1 MLKARI
7 NHSQLFAFAAT
18 LSLAIAGSAK
28 ADPIFIPTDTTGA
41 PANDLQYQGHEIDVD
56 HAVDLREKKVDL
68 SVLDPTPTDV
78 WQNTSYPASDEQGVP
93 FPAEASEVAYDID
106 PGSTAGLVRA
116 RVLYTQ
122 PRNLVMA
129 PLSFQLVVGTHL
141 HDALARAALMRRLG
155 YPIPSP
161 RHYKKLTVRFSGPNL
176 KDAILAREA
185 FLDQISDASAM
196 AREGFYIAKPADQ
209 PTLTLIDVALERS
222 QIDVPMY
229 HWGVIRSVDLKGR
242 RSVRSLLVPLVLMAV
257 PETINGFAW
266 KAGSIVDNQLAFDFP
281 NAASF
286 AETTFDDIRWMTRRM
301 AQLTRADLEEIVRLA
316 HYPAEVQALVIEKL
330 VSRRDQLMEI
340 AEVHREVPRAIR
352 HYDYDSKL
360 TLGKGE
366 IVKRGS
372 LLQAQFPGYPM
383 YFALL
388 KMPESRL
395 RPGQIWRYLAVNQ
408 IGNVVNELLGQI
420 NDRILTMGSPTDVVK
435 KHQAKMIQNVLEFF
449 QKNPGSPY
457 QQRVHAWAG
466 PVGGFNV
473 TANRDVI
480 TGTYYG
486 SNSKVQLVDSIGVRA
501 SVGLFIGTDGI
512 GSRMKG
518 MTPSG
523 NLGVSVVRNYV
534 HVRPIDDM
542 KTALKS
548 DWKDV
553 FVTGVMGKLS
563 NMLKAGPTATVEAQ
577 AAQLKGFLDELQ
589 EDEMFVVTDT
599 VIGNASIQASIP
611 IPLLIGPN
619 MSKYDPS
626 VGLRIAS
633 QPQMI
638 RRTTFVRTDTG
649 VQVYI
654 QDAQIGNFD
663 IELDLNWL
671 VNVLALEQ
679 NKKVGNA
686 EAEAYL
692 IDTKQIL
699 DNKDAATVRALN
711 VGLRSLLRFQEVAP
725 LREKFGHYQ
734 LDHHLTARI
743 RRVKFLPF
751 VFRNLKEEHEVAI
764 DAPGENGGVTKGNTR
779 TLFSQKIVNTRGIDA
794 WSLVA
799 DIGKALT
806 SGLVDVSNNAGPNPA
821 YSFLGRGFWTVY
833 RSEAEITPGRE
844 TVPYTTVER
853 NWGGWLMGHDHM
865 VKLLGRL
872 NQEVQELNLDRPL
885 MHLEEFSTMKKLQLF
900 QIVATFTVYDKGVQ
914 KILSELIKPATADEV
929 VKNLIAVEGQGDLE
943 EFCQNAR
950 RRNRHV
956 QRERGV
962 RTKFSCL
969 KPWMEDALE
978 IRKDLLNDSNPDSA
992 EDRVRFANHLVKKL
1006 EHKLELAT
1014 LMKWLGK
1021 ERFFYRV
1028 RISGFRTKDENG
1040 DVEYVS
1046 DSIGTRDQD
1055 AGGGP
1060 FRDLSDETGLMQ
1072 SEVFGTYMSEGY

>member
-1 MLKARI
+1 MLQKRVK
-7 NHSQLFAFAAT
+7 HRQLFVPAVLLFVLLAFGT
-18 LSLAIAGSAK
+18 SVPAK
-28 ADPIFIPTDTTGA
+28 ADPIFIPTDSTSGA
-41 PANDLQYQGHEIDVD
+41 PANDLRYQGHEIDAD
-56 HAVDLREKKVDL
+56 YAIDLQDKNVDL
-68 SVLDPTPTDV
+68 STLDPTPTDV
-78 WQNTSYPASDEQGVP
+78 WQNTSYPATDEQGVP
-93 FPAEASEVAYDID
+93 FPAEASEVTYDID
-106 PGSTAGLVRA
+106 PGSTGGLVRA
-116 RVLYTQ
+116 RVLYTD
-122 PRNLVMA
+122 PKVLVMK

-161 RHYKKLTVRFSGPNL
+161 RHYKKLTVRFPDLPSRDL
-176 KDAILAREA
+176 

-196 AREGFYIAKPADQ
+196 ARELFYTDKPADK
-209 PTLTLIDVALERS
+209 PTLTLIDVALERA

-229 HWGVIRSVDLKGR
+229 HWGIIGSAALKGR

-257 PETINGFAW
+257 PETINGFSW
-266 KAGSIVDNQLAFDFP
+266 KAGSIVDNQLTFDFP

-286 AETTFDDIRWMTRRM
+286 AETTFDDVRWMTRRM
-301 AQLTRADLEEIVRLA
+301 AQLSRADLEDVVHLA
-316 HYPAEVQALVIEKL
+316 HYPPEVEALVIEKL

-340 AEVHREVPRAIR
+340 AQVHREVPRPIR
-352 HYDYDSKL
+352 HYDFNSKL
-360 TLGKGE
+360 TIGKGE
-366 IVKRGS
+366 VVKNGG

-408 IGNVVNELLGQI
+408 IGNVVGEILNQI
-420 NDRILTMGSPTDVVK
+420 GTKILTMSSPTDVVK
-435 KHQAKMIQNVLEFF
+435 KHQAQMVQKVLDFF
-449 QKNPGSPY
+449 KNNPGKPY
-457 QQRVHAWAG
+457 QQRVSAWAG

-486 SNSKVQLVDSIGVRA
+486 SSSKVQLVDSIGVRA
-501 SVGLFIGTDGI
+501 NVGLFIGTDGVA
-512 GSRMKG
+512 SRAKG
-518 MTPSG
+518 AAPSG
-523 NLGVSVVRNYV
+523 NLGIAVLRNYV

-553 FVTGVMGKLS
+553 FGTGVMNKLG
-563 NMLKAGPTATVEAQ
+563 NLLNVGPTATLEAQ
-577 AAQLKGFLDELQ
+577 AASLKSFLDELQ

-599 VIGNASIQASIP
+599 VVGSATLQASIP

-633 QPQMI
+633 QPQML

-654 QDAQIGNFD
+654 QDAQMGNFD
-663 IELDLNWL
+663 IELDINWL
-671 VNVLALEQ
+671 VNILALEQ
-679 NKKVGNA
+679 NRKVGNA

-692 IDTKQIL
+692 IDTKQL
-699 DNKDAATVRALN
+699 LSDNKPDTIRGLN
-711 VGLRSLLRFQEVAP
+711 VGLRALLRFQEVAP
-725 LREKFGHYQ
+725 LREKFPHYE

-743 RRVKFLPF
+743 TRGKILPF
-751 VFRNLKEEHEVAI
+751 VLRNLKEEHLVDI
-764 DAPGENGGVTKGNTR
+764 NPPGQTDGVSKGQTR
-779 TLFSQKIVNTRGIDA
+779 TLFSQKIVNTRGFDT

-844 TVPYTTVER
+844 SVPFTTVER

-865 VKLLGRL
+865 IKLLDRL
-872 NQEVQELNLDRPL
+872 NHEVLELNLDRPL
-885 MHLEEFSTMKKLQLF
+885 MHLEDFSTMKKLQLF
-900 QIVATFTVYDKGVQ
+900 QIVASLTVYDKGVE
-914 KILSELIKPATADEV
+914 KIIDELIKPKSADEV
-929 VKNLIAVEGQGDLE
+929 VKFMTAVEGQADLDQ
-943 EFCQNAR
+943 FCEHAR
-950 RRNRHV
+950 FRNRHV
-956 QRERGV
+956 QREDGV
-962 RTKFSCL
+962 RTKFACL
-969 KPWMEDALE
+969 KPWMEDALN
-978 IRKDLLNDSNPDSA
+978 IRKELLDHSNPDNPQ
-992 EDRVRFANHLVKKL
+992 DRVRFANHLIKKL
-1006 EHKLELAT
+1006 DSHMELSD
-1014 LMKWLGK
+1014 LMRWIGK
-1021 ERFFYRV
+1021 DRFFYRV

-1040 DVEYVS
+1040 DIEYVS
-1046 DSIGTRDQD
+1046 DSIGSRDAD
-1055 AGGGP
+1055 AGNGP
-1060 FRDLSDETGLMQ
+1060 FSDLSNDTGLMQ
-1072 SEVFGTYMSEGY
+1072 SEVYGTYMSEGY